1 LGAGRAQARELGS
14 MTDHTAAQYRAELTR
29 ILQHAD
35 QAHDPNVRKALLE
48 IARHYE
54 RLASWAQRRQNAKPG
69 LG

>member
-1 LGAGRAQARELGS
+1 MGDAPAKPRELGR
-14 MTDHTAAQYRAELTR
+14 MTDHTAAQYRAELMR

-54 RLASWAQRRQNAKPG
+54 RLASWAQRRQNDKIKSG
-69 LG
+69 